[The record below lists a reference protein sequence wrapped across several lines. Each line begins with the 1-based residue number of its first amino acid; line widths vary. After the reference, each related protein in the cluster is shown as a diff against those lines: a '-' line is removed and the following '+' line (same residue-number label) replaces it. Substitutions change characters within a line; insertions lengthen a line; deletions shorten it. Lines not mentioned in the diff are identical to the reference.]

1 MSSTVYDFAIVG
13 AGAAGLQLALAMK
26 DDGYFRNKTVLIV
39 ERSEKNI
46 NDRTWCFWEKE
57 EGKYDGIITHS
68 WATGS
73 FYDRHFHKKLDL
85 HPYRYKLLRSLDFYN
100 FAKNQLEHTPPFTW
114 VQDDVQSIEEN
125 DSLAIHGSSA
135 TYFAKH
141 IFDSRIDGS
150 FVNQQDSYFRL
161 QQHFKGWYIEVDYD
175 IFDPSQFVMM
185 DFRLQWKEATSF
197 TYVLPTSPRKAL
209 IEFTLFTSS
218 LLESNEYDTILRQYI
233 KEILKIDSYTIKEV
247 EFGVIPMS
255 DYPFENHHTF
265 GITKIGTAGGWVR
278 PSSGYSFKN
287 GDRFSKQILENIKRG
302 KTPSIGI
309 ATGRF
314 RKYDTLLLDI
324 LVNKNEL
331 GSSIFSTMYRDNDTV
346 QILRFLDEQT
356 TLLEDLQIIWK
367 FKWTPFINALL
378 KNVSRKRTR

>member
-26 DDGYFRNKTVLIV
+26 EDAYFRNKKVLIV

-57 EGKYDGIITHS
+57 EGKYDRIITHS
-68 WATGS
+68 WAIGS
-73 FYDRHFHKKLDL
+73 FYDKHFHKKLDL

-100 FAKNQLEHTPPFTW
+100 FAKDQIQHTHSFSW
-114 VQDDVQSIEEN
+114 AHDDVQSIEEN
-125 DSLAIHGSSA
+125 GVLEIRGNNAS
-135 TYFAKH
+135 YFAKH
-141 IFDSRIDGS
+141 IFDSRIDRS
-150 FVNQQDSYFRL
+150 FVDQQDSYFRL
-161 QQHFKGWYIEVDYD
+161 QQHFKGWYIETEYD
-175 IFDPSQFVMM
+175 VFDSSQFVMM

-197 TYVLPTSPRKAL
+197 TYVLPTSPRHAL

-218 LLESNEYDTILRQYI
+218 LLDSHEYDSILRQYI

-255 DYPFENHHTF
+255 DYPFEKHHTV

-302 KTPSIGI
+302 KTPSTGI
-309 ATGRF
+309 AIGRF

-324 LVNKNEL
+324 LVNRNEL
-331 GSSIFSTMYRDNDTV
+331 GSSVFSTMYRKNKTV
-346 QILRFLDEQT
+346 QILEFLDEQT
-356 TLLEDLQIIWK
+356 TLLDDLQIIWK
-367 FKWTPFINALL
+367 FKWAPFVNALC
-378 KNVSRKRTR
+378 KKVARKLRK